1 MKKVY
6 ICGKVTGCSD
16 YREKFKKEETRL
28 YGLGYLPVNPA
39 ALISGDTDWP
49 QAMKHA
55 IRAMLLCGG
64 VALLPGWK
72 RSKGARI
79 EARLARELGIE
90 VRECRNWT

>member
-1 MKKVY
+1 MKIY
-6 ICGKVTGCSD
+6 IAGKVTGD
-16 YREKFKKEETRL
+16 PNYQEKFKKEEKRL
-28 YGLGYLPVNPA
+28 FSLGYTPVNPA
-39 ALISGDTDWP
+39 ALISGGTAWP

-79 EARLARELGIE
+79 EARLARDLGIE